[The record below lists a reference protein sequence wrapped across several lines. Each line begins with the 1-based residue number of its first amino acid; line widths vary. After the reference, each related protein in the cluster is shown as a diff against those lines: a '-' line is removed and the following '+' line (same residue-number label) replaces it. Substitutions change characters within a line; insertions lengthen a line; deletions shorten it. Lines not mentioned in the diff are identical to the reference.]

1 MRGKSLTALS
11 VVLLA
16 GCAALGGVAERE
28 KIYGKEVPVI
38 KESFASKQ
46 VRMGENW
53 RIYLNASDP
62 DGDMSQIFCSEEH
75 QAGLLQPYPI
85 SITKI
90 EKDEQ
95 KNLSGYLYLDTSGLE
110 RPISIRMSV
119 SIKDKA
125 GHFSAPVEFSVDIV
139 RPSQKGGEIRREEPP
154 HGVFQDKDLGRIMIV
169 LTSEI
174 G

>member
-1 MRGKSLTALS
+1 MRGRLIAIMG
-11 VVLLA
+11 VFFLA
-16 GCAALGGVAERE
+16 GCAALGGMAERE

-38 KESFASKQ
+38 TQLFASKQ
-46 VRMGENW
+46 VRMGEPW
-53 RIYLNASDP
+53 RVYLNATDP
-62 DGDMSQIFCSEEH
+62 DGDMSQIVCSEEF

-95 KNLSGYLYLDTSGLE
+95 KNLSGYLYLDTSGLH
-110 RPISIRMSV
+110 RPISITVSV

-125 GHFSAPVEFSVDIV
+125 GHFSAPVEFSLNIV
-139 RPSQKGGEIRREEPP
+139 RPSQQEKEVRQENPP
-154 HGVFQDKDLGRIMIV
+154 QGVFQNKNLGRIMIV
-169 LTSEI
+169 LTSEV